1 MSNRSRPLTET
12 NTPSAL
18 SWSVAGAACSPPPP
32 HERGGKGRGDAGQG
46 RRGGDEAGQ
55 RQGRAGRGQQ
65 KHAPGVLLLTAH
77 GQEGVPLDRDS
88 SGMQRLGKWVSG
100 VSRDVIC
107 GQGDGQRPMC
117 RPRVYCVAYHATP
130 SGALHRRTPSFCP
143 FRWREPLRP
152 LTAWSARAPVRHSY
166 WKTGRGASSVRLAS
180 VCVPRRRG
188 IDGASSSAAL
198 TLAKPSSWLARKS
211 PGVLDEERGRRE
223 Y

>member
-1 MSNRSRPLTET
+1 MTSLACVCIRQNPDRYMHPL
-12 NTPSAL
+12 P
-18 SWSVAGAACSPPPP
+18 W
-32 HERGGKGRGDAGQG
+32 RGVTQCAN
-46 RRGGDEAGQ
+46 
-55 RQGRAGRGQQ
+55 
-65 KHAPGVLLLTAH
+65 GVILLIFWISGT
-77 GQEGVPLDRDS
+77 LDRGRFLRATQRWAMRQSMRYKRPSRTYRIITYDS
-88 SGMQRLGKWVSG
+88 PAVVMRPTLATHHRECLRS
-100 VSRDVIC
+100 
-107 GQGDGQRPMC
+107 GQRPMC

-130 SGALHRRTPSFCP
+130 SRALHRRTPSFCP

-166 WKTGRGASSVRLAS
+166 WKTGRGSSSVRLAS